1 VKARDVVQIPRS
13 LDAGW
18 QRAIRT
24 ELDAAEEE
32 LPRLSRSAFE
42 LAAIVVSGEYDAVA
56 VGKILER
63 DEELSRQV
71 LALANSP
78 LYAAVTTIES
88 ATVAAQ
94 RIGMRVLF
102 ELAVIKVART
112 KIFGP
117 VLNDMLRGRRAW
129 RVACNA
135 GVIAHRVS
143 SDRLGANRA
152 SLLGGLIL
160 SSGPPLGFQFL
171 QRVEARQ
178 GKRLTERVRAE
189 LLRRVG
195 PILCVLLAQ
204 VWPLSPTIL
213 AAAKSMANW
222 PQEVPPA
229 PDVQVAVFSAYLGRL
244 LSAPGFDNLSIP
256 AGWPVAK
263 ALDVDETKVEELSEL
278 VGSGGVVLFSA

>member
-1 VKARDVVQIPRS
+1 MS
-13 LDAGW
+13 
-18 QRAIRT
+18 
-24 ELDAAEEE
+24 
-32 LPRLSRSAFE
+32 
-42 LAAIVVSGEYDAVA
+42 
-56 VGKILER
+56 
-63 DEELSRQV
+63 
-71 LALANSP
+71 
-78 LYAAVTTIES
+78 
-88 ATVAAQ
+88 
-94 RIGMRVLF
+94 
-102 ELAVIKVART
+102 
-112 KIFGP
+112 
-117 VLNDMLRGRRAW
+117 
-129 RVACNA
+129 CNA

-189 LLRRVG
+189 PLRRVG

-256 AGWPVAK
+256 LGWPSTLALEIDQGELDDIVAL
-263 ALDVDETKVEELSEL
+263 ASMA
-278 VGSGGVVLFSA
+278 GSSSIGF